1 MDGVLRF
8 GFSFETS
15 YVLGSDFP
23 GRVFRQWHAGLLRW
37 LGQV

>member
-15 YVLGSDFP
+15 YVLGSGFP
-23 GRVFRQWHAGLLRW
+23 GRVFGSET
-37 LGQV
+37 LGCFGGSGK